1 MTRRV
6 VIIGAGFG
14 GIGAAIELRAH
25 GYTDVTILDAA
36 PGVGGTWLANSYPGA
51 ACDVPSHLYSY
62 SYAQRRTWSRLCSP
76 QSEIL
81 DYLRTVA
88 REHGVADLVVPDTRV
103 GECRWDD
110 GARHWRIEAETAGEA
125 RTWIADAVVVATGQL
140 AQPSIPNIPGREDF
154 AGHTFHSAQW
164 DHDHDLTGRRVG
176 VIGTGASAVQFVP
189 EIAPEVG
196 RLSVFHRSGNWFLP
210 RRNVLYP
217 RAVRAL
223 MKVPY
228 LQRIRRWGLK
238 NIYLES
244 LTVAIRT
251 PRSFG
256 WLLSFRSSWFM
267 RRQLRDPEVRRKV
280 WPDYT
285 FGCKRVLFSSYW
297 LPALQRDNVDV
308 VTDSVERIEADGVRT
323 ADGTLHR
330 VDTIIWG
337 TGFQTNRFMFP
348 MEIVGREGASLRD
361 AWADGPHA
369 HLGMTVPG
377 FPSMF
382 VLYGPNTNTSGGSI
396 IVYLEAQA
404 RYVRTALEE
413 ADRRGAAAVDVRA
426 DVEAEYDREVQERF
440 AGTAWLECDSW
451 YRDASGRIITNWPG
465 YMVEYEKATQRLDP
479 SEYDFL

>member
-1 MTRRV
+1 V

-25 GYTDVTILDAA
+25 GYTAVTILDAA
-36 PGVGGTWLANSYPGA
+36 PGIGGTWLANSYPGA

-62 SYAQRRTWSRLCSP
+62 SYAQRRSWSRLCSP

-88 REHGVADLVVPDTRV
+88 AEHGVADLVVPNTRV
-103 GECRWDD
+103 AECRWDD
-110 GARHWRIEAETAGEA
+110 EA
-125 RTWIADAVVVATGQL
+125 RQWRVEGETDGEHRTWTADAVVVATGQL
-140 AQPSIPNIPGREDF
+140 AQPSIPAIPGREDF

-164 DHDHDLTGRRVG
+164 DHDHDLTGRRVA

-189 EIAPEVG
+189 EIAPVVG
-196 RLSVFHRSGNWFLP
+196 RLSVFQRSGNWFLP

-217 RAVRAL
+217 RMVRAL
-223 MKVPY
+223 LRVPY

-238 NIYLES
+238 NLYLES
-244 LTVAIRT
+244 LTLAIRT
-251 PRSFG
+251 PRSVG
-256 WLLSFRSSWFM
+256 WLLSFRSTWFM
-267 RRQLRDPEVRRKV
+267 RRQLQDPDVRRKV

-285 FGCKRVLFSSYW
+285 FGCKRVLFSSHW
-297 LPALQRDNVDV
+297 LPALQRDNVEV
-308 VTDSVERIEADGVRT
+308 VTDSVERIEPDGVRT

-337 TGFQTNRFMFP
+337 TGFRTTQFMFP
-348 MEIVGREGASLRD
+348 MEIHGRGGTSLRD
-361 AWADGPHA
+361 AWSDGPHA

-377 FPSMF
+377 FPSLF

-413 ADRRGAAAVDVRA
+413 ADRRGAAAVEVRA
-426 DVEAEYDREVQERF
+426 DVEAESDREVQRRF
-440 AGTAWLECDSW
+440 RGTAWLACDSW
-451 YRDASGRIITNWPG
+451 YRDESGRIVTNWPG
-465 YMVEYEKATQRLDP
+465 YMVEYEKATKALDP
-479 SEYDFL
+479 SEYEFL